1 MDTKY
6 PNNIDPRPK
15 RRKDKDNPYDI
26 FTVGIETDSPHFYI
40 SFTDGQG
47 VKVCMEIEKELYEL
61 FDKYELED
69 LSFLNEQDRH
79 YLRLDNDE
87 DFEEQYADKSENVE
101 DAVITE
107 MRNEALQKAIAGLPE
122 VQRRRLL
129 LYYFEG
135 MSYEE
140 IAQKEKCTV
149 MPIKRSIDR
158 AKEKI
163 KKIFQNRG

>member
-15 RRKDKDNPYDI
+15 RRKDKDNPYEI
-26 FTVGIETDSPHFYI
+26 FTVGIETDNPHFYI

-47 VKVCMEIEKELYEL
+47 VKVCMEIEKKLYEL
-61 FDKYELED
+61 FNKYELED

-79 YLRLDNDE
+79 YLRLDGDDCFEDRTADE
-87 DFEEQYADKSENVE
+87 SESVE

-107 MRNEALQKAIAGLPE
+107 MRNEALRKAIAGLPE

-140 IAQKEKCTV
+140 IAQKEKCTI

>member
-15 RRKDKDNPYDI
+15 RRKDKDNPYEI
-26 FTVGIETDSPHFYI
+26 FTVGIETDNPHFYI

-61 FDKYELED
+61 FDKYELDD
-69 LSFLNEQDRH
+69 LSFLNASDRH
-79 YLRLDNDE
+79 IVRLEAVNE
-87 DFEEQYADKSENVE
+87 DFEERTADASADVE
-101 DAVITE
+101 ASVLTDI
-107 MRNEALQKAIAGLPE
+107 RNEQLHQAISQLPE
-122 VQRRRLL
+122 IQRRRLM

-135 MSYEE
+135 LSYEE
-140 IAQKEKCTV
+140 IARREGCKYQ
-149 MPIKRSIDR
+149 PIQRSIER

-163 KKIFQNRG
+163 KKFFQK